1 MPSCWF
7 NPRREQMG
15 STIFGDAI
23 VADPARPVSPRQF
36 ETNRGIVGR
45 VRDRD

>member
-1 MPSCWF
+1 MPSSWF
-7 NPRREQMG
+7 NPRRKQMG
-15 STIFGDAI
+15 STIFGDAT
-23 VADPARPVSPRQF
+23 AALAARRASPRQI

>member
-1 MPSCWF
+1 MPSSWF

-15 STIFGDAI
+15 STIFGDATA
-23 VADPARPVSPRQF
+23 ADPARPASPRQI

>member
-1 MPSCWF
+1 MPSSRF

-15 STIFGDAI
+15 STIFGDAT
-23 VADPARPVSPRQF
+23 VADPARPASPRQI
-36 ETNRGIVGR
+36 ETNRGIDGR